1 MAVKLAFERLSLA
14 GGRPVV
20 VAEARYDAPR
30 MGQHRMSV
38 RWTWA
43 AAKAIGTAHMQVG
56 LPCQD
61 AFACHVAT
69 PSPETEVLIAALAD
83 GAGSAERAEAGARLA
98 TSIFVDVGAR
108 VISMRAV
115 RRLRKRASLSVL
127 APRRPAARL
136 RRSRATKIARSRTLQ
151 PRLWW
156 RSCTP
161 SGGAVGQV
169 GDGGVV
175 AAEGAD
181 HCWRPVLWP
190 DHGEYVNTTSFL
202 TDTDA
207 LEQFRVE
214 SLQSPVAS
222 VCLFS
227 DGLERLVLDFRART
241 AHAPFFDTLFK
252 SFDGGPRSGPGRCR
266 LLRPDRAAG
275 VGGHQSAHR

>member
-1 MAVKLAFERLSLA
+1 
-14 GGRPVV
+14 
-20 VAEARYDAPR
+20 
-30 MGQHRMSV
+30 MSV

-43 AAKAIGTAHMQVG
+43 GAKAVGTAHMQVG

-61 AFACHVAT
+61 AYACHIAT

-98 TSIFVDVGAR
+98 TSIFVDVVRDNLDEGTASPSQASELIRMGAE
-108 VISMRAV
+108 
-115 RRLRKRASLSVL
+115 
-127 APRRPAARL
+127 AARGAL
-136 RRSRATKIARSRTLQ
+136 AAVARHEDREIQDFATTLMVAI
-151 PRLWW
+151 LDAG
-156 RSCTP
+156 
-161 SGGAVGQV
+161 GGAVGKV

-181 HCWRPVLWP
+181 HSWRPVLWP

-252 SFDGGPRSGPGRCR
+252 SFNGEPEAGQAVAVSCELTA
-266 LLRPDRAAG
+266 LLASEGINQRTDDDKSILCATLVRPDDGAR
-275 VGGHQSAHR
+275 VSAQE